1 MLDERVFRLRGDDSP
16 HGEET
21 GTCLRLFQ
29 TVSEEGFLETHSFP
43 K

>member
-1 MLDERVFRLRGDDSP
+1 MLDERVFRLCGDDSP

-29 TVSEEGFLETHSFP
+29 TVLEKVFTETR
-43 K
+43 